1 MNSTFQ
7 LIIISFIP
15 ESLSLLF
22 VKSMFIILGDVFRNS
37 EKDLMSISFA
47 FINFYKLLLY
57 NVLWLDES
65 ILFSYFT
72 IWIESQIWIV

>member
-57 NVLWLDES
+57 NVL
-65 ILFSYFT
+65 
-72 IWIESQIWIV
+72 

>member
-7 LIIISFIP
+7 LIINSFIP

-57 NVLWLDES
+57 NVL
-65 ILFSYFT
+65 
-72 IWIESQIWIV
+72 